1 MVSVEQMNVS
11 GPTERAYCL
20 LALHHQLV
28 QLIEL
33 ADNGLSLQNSLAS
46 LT

>member
-1 MVSVEQMNVS
+1 MTDSM
-11 GPTERAYCL
+11 AYSL

-33 ADNGLSLQNSLAS
+33 ADNRLPLQEKLAS
-46 LT
+46 LI